1 MRKLK
6 NYFTLFNTTYMV
18 VADILIP
25 VGFAVA
31 SLLLSFIFESTPSFL
46 ICFFIYMVVD
56 GMTDYFAF
64 GNIYQKNNMGMDY
77 LKTSFEGMVVMK
89 DALHVDYFTRFIR
102 PAIFMLLSWGLN
114 SINLKDDTLLNQLLV
129 PWIGMKSIVLIVVE
143 MYLAFVFMQILLV
156 NIDRYIS
163 MAQTVYTL
171 NSFVT
176 LGADALIG
184 FIVYQGVMHG
194 TPVLIAIIVATVALL
209 IVEAVISIIHIDKK
223 LQMSFYDEVEKE
235 D

>member
-1 MRKLK
+1 MKKLK

-114 SINLKDDTLLNQLLV
+114 SINLRDDTLLNQLLV

-209 IVEAVISIIHIDKK
+209 IVETVISIIHIDKK
-223 LQMSFYDEVEKE
+223 LRMSFYDEVEKE